1 MAITKIHPI
10 KVNLK
15 AALDYIENPDK
26 TDDKMLVSSFGCS
39 YETADIE
46 FQMLLDQAF
55 KKGNNLAHHLIQAF
69 EPGET
74 TPEQAHEIGRQLV
87 DEVLQGKYPY
97 VLTTHIDKGH
107 LHNHIIFCAVDM
119 VQQRKY
125 VSNRRSYAYIRR
137 TSDRLCRENGLSVV
151 KPGKDKGKSYAEWDA
166 QRKGKSWK
174 AKLKITIDAAI
185 PQAKDFDDFLRLMQA
200 QGYEIKQG
208 KFTSFRAPGQERL
221 PRTETPPEDYTQV
234 SFVCLRPD
242 GAYEAPATVS
252 SVCRYSRK
260 KIGDMDDFHFHLL
273 RHTYTTNLLS
283 HGAAPKDVQELLGHS
298 DVSTTMNIY
307 AHATREAKRTSAR
320 LLDKV
325 VGTA

>member
-1 MAITKIHPI
+1 MVFYAIHRIVKEKNRT
-10 KVNLK
+10 
-15 AALDYIENPDK
+15 Y
-26 TDDKMLVSSFGCS
+26 C
-39 YETADIE
+39 
-46 FQMLLDQAF
+46 
-55 KKGNNLAHHLIQAF
+55 
-69 EPGET
+69 
-74 TPEQAHEIGRQLV
+74 
-87 DEVLQGKYPY
+87 EVY
-97 VLTTHIDKGH
+97 
-107 LHNHIIFCAVDM
+107 
-119 VQQRKY
+119 
-125 VSNRRSYAYIRR
+125 S
-137 TSDRLCRENGLSVV
+137 
-151 KPGKDKGKSYAEWDA
+151 
-166 QRKGKSWK
+166 
-174 AKLKITIDAAI
+174 
-185 PQAKDFDDFLRLMQA
+185 
-200 QGYEIKQG
+200 
-208 KFTSFRAPGQERL
+208 L

-234 SFVCLRPD
+234 SFVCLRLD